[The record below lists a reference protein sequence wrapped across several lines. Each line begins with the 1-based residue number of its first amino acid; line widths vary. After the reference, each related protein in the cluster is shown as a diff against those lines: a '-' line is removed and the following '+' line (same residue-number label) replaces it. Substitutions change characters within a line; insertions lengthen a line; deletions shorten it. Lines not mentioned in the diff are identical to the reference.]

1 MAIKWHRATYQMVA
15 DEILETKTEIL
26 QNGWTRVAEQH
37 RYEHVMQLQDRFA
50 RRFASDN
57 PKFDRDKF
65 ENACRKG
72 LFVMVKNEYSE
83 TEQEITGIVFVR
95 FRPHHQEMMVCA
107 SDVTHEQ
114 LVRYADIQTP
124 EYQNQ
129 KSNDELVMISSAS
142 IPVPEDHG
150 HQY

>member
-37 RYEHVMQLQDRFA
+37 RYEHVMQLQ
-50 RRFASDN
+50 
-57 PKFDRDKF
+57 
-65 ENACRKG
+65 
-72 LFVMVKNEYSE
+72 NEYSE

-95 FRPHHQEMMVCA
+95 FRPHHQEMMVCD